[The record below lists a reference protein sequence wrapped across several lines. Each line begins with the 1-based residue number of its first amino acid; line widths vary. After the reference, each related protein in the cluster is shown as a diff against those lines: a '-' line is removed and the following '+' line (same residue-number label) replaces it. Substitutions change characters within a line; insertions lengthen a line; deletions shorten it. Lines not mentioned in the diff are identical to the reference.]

1 MLTLLP
7 WQMGPWRLLHSANTQ
22 NKLHHALLLTGPE
35 GIGLAQF
42 ANLLSASLLCHQ
54 QGVEFMCGNCKS
66 CILYNVGNHPDIM
79 QLTPEAKEKVI
90 KVDLVR
96 DLIAFMQHTSQY
108 GRKKIAIIDPAESMN
123 RSSAN
128 SLLKILEEPPAHTLF
143 ILNTHQP
150 GRLPVTIR
158 SRCQRLNFA
167 PSYTDATKSWLKET
181 TGKDEAELAELLDIA
196 QGAPLRVLQLLEQD
210 ALEIRQ
216 QLLQDLL
223 DARHSGHN
231 PVKIAEKWQGLGA
244 EQVLR
249 WLISIFQQMTR
260 LKLSSQASP
269 VNHTTAV
276 PYLQGLANELNL
288 AAVVS
293 CYDQAVS
300 HYQAL
305 TSPYNLNALSVLE
318 DMILYWQSTGNKLD
332 EQQT

>member
-1 MLTLLP
+1 
-7 WQMGPWRLLHSANTQ
+7 
-22 NKLHHALLLTGPE
+22 
-35 GIGLAQF
+35 
-42 ANLLSASLLCHQ
+42 
-54 QGVEFMCGNCKS
+54 MCGNCKS
-66 CILYNVGNHPDIM
+66 CILYNAGNHPDIM
-79 QLTPEAKEKVI
+79 HLTPEEEGKAI
-90 KVDLVR
+90 KVELVR
-96 DLIAFMQHTSQY
+96 DLIAFMQQTSQY

-128 SLLKILEEPPAHTLF
+128 SLLKTLEEPPANTLF

-167 PSYTDATKSWLKET
+167 PSYTDAAMSWLKET

-210 ALEIRQ
+210 ALETRQ
-216 QLLQDLL
+216 QLLQDLVG
-223 DARHSGHN
+223 ARQAGHN

-249 WLISIFQQMTR
+249 WLISIFRQLTR
-260 LKLSSQASP
+260 LKLSNP
-269 VNHTTAV
+269 VSTLDNTTSV
-276 PYLQGLANELNL
+276 PYLQALANELNL
-288 AAVVS
+288 TVIVS
-293 CYDQAVS
+293 CYDQAVN

-305 TSPYNLNALSVLE
+305 ISPYNLNALSVLE
-318 DMILYWQSTGNKLD
+318 DMILYWQSTCNKLD

>member
-7 WQMGPWRLLHSANTQ
+7 WQMGPWRLLQSAKTQ

-35 GIGLAQF
+35 GTGLTQF

-66 CILYNVGNHPDIM
+66 CILYKAGNHPDIM
-79 QLTPEAKEKVI
+79 YLTPEEEGKTI
-90 KVDLVR
+90 RVDLVR
-96 DLIAFMQHTSQY
+96 ELIVFMQHTSQY

-128 SLLKILEEPPAHTLF
+128 SLLKTLEEPPADTLF

-150 GRLPVTIR
+150 GRLPVTVR

-167 PSYTDATKSWLKET
+167 PSYTDATLSWLKET

-210 ALEIRQ
+210 ALGTRQ
-216 QLLQDLL
+216 QLLQDLVEVRQ
-223 DARHSGHN
+223 AGYN

-249 WLISIFQQMTR
+249 WLISIFRQMTR
-260 LKLSSQASP
+260 LKLSSLVSP
-269 VNHTTAV
+269 LDNTVAV
-276 PYLQGLANELNL
+276 PYLQALANELNL
-288 AAVVS
+288 AVMVS
-293 CYDQAVS
+293 CYDQAVN

-305 TSPYNLNALSVLE
+305 TGPYNLNALSVLE
-318 DMILYWQSTGNKLD
+318 DMILYWQSTGNKFD